1 MKKIYIASTLGLF
14 LLSCNNPQP
23 ASQQEEAAPAPATE
37 TVAQA
42 DSVQQ
47 TDAVSSAT
55 NVAKSASYNG
65 VITVPP
71 QRQATVTLTMGG
83 SIHSTNLLPGS
94 YVRQGEVIA
103 TLENPEFIQLQQTY
117 LESAAQAEYLEKEY
131 NRQKMLSEQE
141 AASQKRFQQ
150 SKADYLSMKSRMDA
164 AAAQLKLLQVDVR
177 QLHDQGIEPYL
188 QVKAPLDG
196 YVTNMKVNLGTYLNA
211 GEPICDIINK
221 GETLLELTAYEKDL
235 DYLQVGSSVE
245 FQVNGMGSQTFEA
258 TVITIGQEVDD
269 VNRSLQ
275 VYARVKDQ
283 NSRFR
288 PGMYVSAKIRK
299 ND

>member
-1 MKKIYIASTLGLF
+1 MKKIYLISTLGLF
-14 LLSCNNPQP
+14 LLSCNDPQP
-23 ASQQEEAAPAPATE
+23 ANQQEAASVPATE
-37 TVAQA
+37 TAAQA
-42 DSVQQ
+42 DSTQQ
-47 TDAVSSAT
+47 TDAISAAT

-83 SIHSTNLLPGS
+83 SIHSTSLLPGNHVS
-94 YVRQGEVIA
+94 QGEVIA

-117 LESAAQAEYLEKEY
+117 LESAAQTEYLEKEY

-150 SKADYLSMKSRMDA
+150 SKADYLSMKSRMEA
-164 AAAQLKLLQVDVR
+164 AAAQLKLLDVDVR
-177 QLHDQGIEPYL
+177 RLQEQGIQPYL
-188 QVKAPLDG
+188 EVKAPLSG
-196 YVTNMKVNLGTYLNA
+196 YITNMHINLGTYLNA
-211 GEPICDIINK
+211 GEPVCDVINK

-235 DYLQVGSSVE
+235 NTLQVGSPVE
-245 FQVNGMGSQTFEA
+245 FQVNGMGTKTFEA

-275 VYARVKDQ
+275 VYARVKEQ

-288 PGMYVSAKIRK
+288 PGMYVSARIRK

>member
-23 ASQQEEAAPAPATE
+23 ASQQEEVAPAPATE

-42 DSVQQ
+42 DSAQQ

-131 NRQKMLSEQE
+131 NRQKKLSEQE

-188 QVKAPLDG
+188 QVKSPLDG

>member
-23 ASQQEEAAPAPATE
+23 ASQQEEAAPAPITE

-42 DSVQQ
+42 DSAQQ

>member
-1 MKKIYIASTLGLF
+1 MKKIYLISTLGLF
-14 LLSCNNPQP
+14 LLSCNDPQP
-23 ASQQEEAAPAPATE
+23 ASQHEEVDPVPATE

-42 DSVQQ
+42 DSTQQ
-47 TDAVSSAT
+47 TDAISAAT

-83 SIHSTNLLPGS
+83 SIHSTSLLPGNH
-94 YVRQGEVIA
+94 VNQGEVIA

-117 LESAAQAEYLEKEY
+117 LESAAQTEYLEKEY

-150 SKADYLSMKSRMDA
+150 SKADYLSMKSRMEA
-164 AAAQLKLLQVDVR
+164 AAAQLKLLDVDVR
-177 QLHDQGIEPYL
+177 RLQEQGIQPYL
-188 QVKAPLDG
+188 EVKAPLSG
-196 YVTNMKVNLGTYLNA
+196 YITNMHINLGTYLNA
-211 GEPICDIINK
+211 GEPVCDVINK

-235 DYLQVGSSVE
+235 NTLQVGSPVE
-245 FQVNGMGSQTFEA
+245 FQVNGMGTKTFEA

-275 VYARVKDQ
+275 VYARVKEQ

-288 PGMYVSAKIRK
+288 PGMYVSARIRK

>member
-164 AAAQLKLLQVDVR
+164 AAAQLRLLQVDVR

>member
-1 MKKIYIASTLGLF
+1 MKKIYLISTLGLF
-14 LLSCNNPQP
+14 LLSCNDPQP
-23 ASQQEEAAPAPATE
+23 ASQQAEVAPAPATE

-42 DSVQQ
+42 DSTPQ
-47 TDAVSSAT
+47 TDAVSAAT

-83 SIHSTNLLPGS
+83 SIHSTSLLPGNHVS
-94 YVRQGEVIA
+94 QGEVIA

-117 LESAAQAEYLEKEY
+117 LESAAQTEYLEKEY

-150 SKADYLSMKSRMDA
+150 SKADYLSMKSRMEA
-164 AAAQLKLLQVDVR
+164 AAAQLKLLQVDVNR
-177 QLHDQGIEPYL
+177 LHEQGIQPYL
-188 QVKAPLDG
+188 EVKAPLSG
-196 YVTNMKVNLGTYLNA
+196 YITNMHINLGTYLNA
-211 GEPICDIINK
+211 GEPVCDVVNK

-235 DYLQVGSSVE
+235 DSLQVGYPVE
-245 FQVNGMGSQTFEA
+245 FQVNGMGAQTFEA

-275 VYARVKDQ
+275 VYAQVKEP

>member
-1 MKKIYIASTLGLF
+1 MKKIYLISTLGLF
-14 LLSCNNPQP
+14 LLSCNDPQP
-23 ASQQEEAAPAPATE
+23 ASKQAEVAPAPATE

-42 DSVQQ
+42 DSTPQ
-47 TDAVSSAT
+47 TDAVSAAT

-83 SIHSTNLLPGS
+83 SIHSTSLLPGNHVS
-94 YVRQGEVIA
+94 QGEVIA

-117 LESAAQAEYLEKEY
+117 LESAAQTEYLEKEY

-150 SKADYLSMKSRMDA
+150 SKADYLSMKSRMEA
-164 AAAQLKLLQVDVR
+164 AAAQLKLLQVDVNR
-177 QLHDQGIEPYL
+177 LHEQGIQPYL
-188 QVKAPLDG
+188 EVKAPLSG
-196 YVTNMKVNLGTYLNA
+196 YITNMHINLGTYLNA
-211 GEPICDIINK
+211 GEPVCDVVNK

-235 DYLQVGSSVE
+235 DSLQVGCPVE
-245 FQVNGMGSQTFEA
+245 FQVNGMGAQTFEA

-275 VYARVKDQ
+275 VYARVKES

>member
-23 ASQQEEAAPAPATE
+23 ASQQEEVAPAPATE

-42 DSVQQ
+42 DSAQQ

-188 QVKAPLDG
+188 QVKSPLDG

>member
-103 TLENPEFIQLQQTY
+103 TLENPEFIQLQQIY

>member
-65 VITVPP
+65 VISVPP

-188 QVKAPLDG
+188 QMKAPLDG

>member
-23 ASQQEEAAPAPATE
+23 ASQQEDATPAPATE

-42 DSVQQ
+42 DSAQQ

-71 QRQATVTLTMGG
+71 QRQATVTLTIGG

-131 NRQKMLSEQE
+131 NQQKMLSEQE

-188 QVKAPLDG
+188 QVKSPLDG

>member
-177 QLHDQGIEPYL
+177 QLHDQGIDPYL
-188 QVKAPLDG
+188 QVKSPLDG

>member
-1 MKKIYIASTLGLF
+1 MKKIYLINTLGLF
-14 LLSCNNPQP
+14 LLSCNDPQP
-23 ASQQEEAAPAPATE
+23 ASQQAEAAPVPATE

-42 DSVQQ
+42 DSTQQ
-47 TDAVSSAT
+47 TDAVSAAT

-83 SIHSTNLLPGS
+83 SIHSTSLLPGNHVS
-94 YVRQGEVIA
+94 QGEVIA

-117 LESAAQAEYLEKEY
+117 LESAAQTEYLEKEY

-150 SKADYLSMKSRMDA
+150 SKADYLSMKSRMEA
-164 AAAQLKLLQVDVR
+164 AAAQLKLLQVDVNR
-177 QLHDQGIEPYL
+177 LHEQGIQPYL
-188 QVKAPLDG
+188 EVKAPLSG
-196 YVTNMKVNLGTYLNA
+196 YITNMHINLGTYLNA
-211 GEPICDIINK
+211 GEPVCDVVNK

-235 DYLQVGSSVE
+235 DSLQVGCPVE
-245 FQVNGMGSQTFEA
+245 FQVNGMGAQTFEA

-275 VYARVKDQ
+275 VYARVKES

>member
-1 MKKIYIASTLGLF
+1 MISTLGLF
-14 LLSCNNPQP
+14 LLSCNDPQP
-23 ASQQEEAAPAPATE
+23 ASQQAEAAPAPATE

-42 DSVQQ
+42 DSTQQ
-47 TDAVSSAT
+47 TDAVSAAT

-83 SIHSTNLLPGS
+83 SIHSTSLLPGNHVS
-94 YVRQGEVIA
+94 QGEVIA

-117 LESAAQAEYLEKEY
+117 LESAAQTEYLEKEY

-150 SKADYLSMKSRMDA
+150 SKADYLSMKSRMEA
-164 AAAQLKLLQVDVR
+164 AAAQLKLLQVDVNR
-177 QLHDQGIEPYL
+177 LHEQGIQPYL
-188 QVKAPLDG
+188 EVKAPLSG
-196 YVTNMKVNLGTYLNA
+196 YITNMHINLGTYLNA
-211 GEPICDIINK
+211 GEPVCDVVNK

-235 DYLQVGSSVE
+235 DSLQVGCPVE
-245 FQVNGMGSQTFEA
+245 FQVNGMGTQTFEA

-275 VYARVKDQ
+275 VYARVKES

>member
-23 ASQQEEAAPAPATE
+23 ASQQEETAPAPATE

-42 DSVQQ
+42 DSAQQ

-83 SIHSTNLLPGS
+83 SIHSTSLLPGS

-164 AAAQLKLLQVDVR
+164 AAAQLKLLQVDAR

-188 QVKAPLDG
+188 QVKSPLDG

-245 FQVNGMGSQTFEA
+245 FQVNGMGAQTFEA

>member
-83 SIHSTNLLPGS
+83 SIHSTNL
-94 YVRQGEVIA
+94 YREVM
-103 TLENPEFIQLQQTY
+103 
-117 LESAAQAEYLEKEY
+117 SDKE
-131 NRQKMLSEQE
+131 R
-141 AASQKRFQQ
+141 
-150 SKADYLSMKSRMDA
+150 
-164 AAAQLKLLQVDVR
+164 
-177 QLHDQGIEPYL
+177 
-188 QVKAPLDG
+188 
-196 YVTNMKVNLGTYLNA
+196 
-211 GEPICDIINK
+211 
-221 GETLLELTAYEKDL
+221 
-235 DYLQVGSSVE
+235 
-245 FQVNGMGSQTFEA
+245 
-258 TVITIGQEVDD
+258 
-269 VNRSLQ
+269 
-275 VYARVKDQ
+275 
-283 NSRFR
+283 
-288 PGMYVSAKIRK
+288 
-299 ND
+299 

>member
-42 DSVQQ
+42 DSAQQ

-150 SKADYLSMKSRMDA
+150 SKADYFSMKSRMEA
-164 AAAQLKLLQVDVR
+164 AAAQLKLLQVDVDR
-177 QLHDQGIEPYL
+177 LHEQGIQPYL
-188 QVKAPLDG
+188 EVKAPLDG
-196 YVTNMKVNLGTYLNA
+196 YVTSMKVNLGTYLNA

-235 DYLQVGSSVE
+235 DYLQLGSSVE
-245 FQVNGMGSQTFEA
+245 FQVNGMGTQTFEA

>member
-55 NVAKSASYNG
+55 NLAKSASYNG

>member
-23 ASQQEEAAPAPATE
+23 ASQQEDATPAPVTE

-47 TDAVSSAT
+47 ADAVSSAT

-94 YVRQGEVIA
+94 YVRRGEVIA

-188 QVKAPLDG
+188 QVKSPLDG

>member
-42 DSVQQ
+42 DSVLQ

-188 QVKAPLDG
+188 QVKSPLDG

>member
-188 QVKAPLDG
+188 QVKSPLDG

-288 PGMYVSAKIRK
+288 LGMYVSAKIRK

>member
-94 YVRQGEVIA
+94 YVRRGEVIA

>member
-23 ASQQEEAAPAPATE
+23 ASQQEEAAPAPITE

-42 DSVQQ
+42 DSAQQ

-188 QVKAPLDG
+188 QVKSPLDG

>member
-177 QLHDQGIEPYL
+177 QLHDHGIEPYL

>member
-1 MKKIYIASTLGLF
+1 MKKIYLISTLGLF
-14 LLSCNNPQP
+14 LLSCNDPQP
-23 ASQQEEAAPAPATE
+23 ASQQAEVAPAPATE

-42 DSVQQ
+42 DSTQQ
-47 TDAVSSAT
+47 TDAVSAAT

-83 SIHSTNLLPGS
+83 SIHSTSLLPGNHVS
-94 YVRQGEVIA
+94 QGEVIA

-117 LESAAQAEYLEKEY
+117 LESAAQTEYLEKEY

-150 SKADYLSMKSRMDA
+150 SKADYLSMKSRMEA
-164 AAAQLKLLQVDVR
+164 AAAQLKLLDVDVR
-177 QLHDQGIEPYL
+177 RLQEQGIQPYL
-188 QVKAPLDG
+188 EVKAPLSG
-196 YVTNMKVNLGTYLNA
+196 YITNMHINLGTYLNA
-211 GEPICDIINK
+211 GEPVCDVINK

-235 DYLQVGSSVE
+235 NTLQVGSPVE
-245 FQVNGMGSQTFEA
+245 FQVNGMGTKTFEA

-275 VYARVKDQ
+275 VYARVKEQ

-288 PGMYVSAKIRK
+288 PGMYVSARIRK

>member
-1 MKKIYIASTLGLF
+1 MKKIYLISTLGLF
-14 LLSCNNPQP
+14 LLSCNDPQP
-23 ASQQEEAAPAPATE
+23 ASQQEDATPAPATE

>member
-23 ASQQEEAAPAPATE
+23 ASQQEEAAPAPITE

-42 DSVQQ
+42 DSAQQ

-71 QRQATVTLTMGG
+71 QRQATVTLTIGG

-188 QVKAPLDG
+188 QVKSPLDG

>member
-1 MKKIYIASTLGLF
+1 MKKIYLINTLGLF
-14 LLSCNNPQP
+14 LLSCNDPQP
-23 ASQQEEAAPAPATE
+23 ASQQAEVVPAPATE

-42 DSVQQ
+42 DSTPQ
-47 TDAVSSAT
+47 TDAVSAAT

>member
-188 QVKAPLDG
+188 QVKSPLDG

>member
-1 MKKIYIASTLGLF
+1 MKKIYLISILGLF
-14 LLSCNNPQP
+14 LLSCNDPQP
-23 ASQQEEAAPAPATE
+23 ASQQAEAAPAPATE

-42 DSVQQ
+42 DSTQQ
-47 TDAVSSAT
+47 TDAVSAAT

-83 SIHSTNLLPGS
+83 SIHSTSLLPGNHVS
-94 YVRQGEVIA
+94 QGEVIA

-117 LESAAQAEYLEKEY
+117 LESAAQTEYLEKEY

-150 SKADYLSMKSRMDA
+150 SKADYLSMKSRMEA
-164 AAAQLKLLQVDVR
+164 AAAQLKLLDVDVR
-177 QLHDQGIEPYL
+177 RLQEQGIQPYL
-188 QVKAPLDG
+188 EVKAPLSG
-196 YVTNMKVNLGTYLNA
+196 YITNMHINLGTYLNA
-211 GEPICDIINK
+211 GEPVCDVINK

-235 DYLQVGSSVE
+235 NTLQVGSPVE
-245 FQVNGMGSQTFEA
+245 FQVNGMGTKTFEA

-275 VYARVKDQ
+275 VYARVKEQ

-288 PGMYVSAKIRK
+288 PGMYVSARIRK

>member
-188 QVKAPLDG
+188 QVKAPIDG

>member
-288 PGMYVSAKIRK
+288 PDMYVSAKIRK

>member
-23 ASQQEEAAPAPATE
+23 ASLQEEAAPAPATE

-83 SIHSTNLLPGS
+83 SIHSTSLLPGS

-188 QVKAPLDG
+188 QVKSPLDG

-245 FQVNGMGSQTFEA
+245 FQVNGMGAQTFEA

>member
-188 QVKAPLDG
+188 QMKAPLDG

>member
-55 NVAKSASYNG
+55 NVAKSVSYNG

-177 QLHDQGIEPYL
+177 QLHDQGIEQYL

>member
-23 ASQQEEAAPAPATE
+23 ASQQEEAAPAPITE

-42 DSVQQ
+42 DSAQQ

-71 QRQATVTLTMGG
+71 QRQATVTLTIGG

-177 QLHDQGIEPYL
+177 QLHDQSIEPYL
-188 QVKAPLDG
+188 QVKSPLDG

>member
-37 TVAQA
+37 SVAQA

-188 QVKAPLDG
+188 QVKSPLDG

>member
-23 ASQQEEAAPAPATE
+23 VSQQEEAAPAPATE